1 MSATV
6 ATPEELATASNKAQD
21 TAQQVQGELGK
32 LRGTVSGVS
41 ASWAGDAQRAFGS
54 LMERWD
60 VDAKK
65 LNDALMA
72 ISENLAAAGKGFS
85 ATQQDHV
92 ASINKVG
99 GSLNL

>member
-6 ATPEELATASNKAQD
+6 ATPEELATASSKAQD
-21 TAQQVQGELGK
+21 TAQQVQGELSK
-32 LRGTVSGVS
+32 LRGTVSGIS
-41 ASWAGDAQRAFGS
+41 ASWAGDAQRAFGA

-65 LNDALMA
+65 LNEALLA
-72 ISENLAAAGKGFS
+72 ISDNLAAAGKGFD

-92 ASINKVG
+92 SSINSVG
-99 GSLNL
+99 SSLNL

>member
-32 LRGTVSGVS
+32 LRGTVSGIS
-41 ASWAGDAQRAFGS
+41 AQRAFGG

-60 VDAKK
+60 ADAKK
-65 LNDALMA
+65 LNDALLA

-92 ASINKVG
+92 ASINNVG

>member
-6 ATPEELATASNKAQD
+6 ATPQELAAASSKAQD

-32 LRGTVSGVS
+32 LRGTVSGIS
-41 ASWAGDAQRAFGS
+41 ASWAGQAQRAFGS

-65 LNDALMA
+65 LNDALLA
-72 ISENLAAAGKGFS
+72 ISENLAAAGKGYGATDEDHS
-85 ATQQDHV
+85 ASLHRV
-92 ASINKVG
+92 AG
-99 GSLNL
+99 TLNL